1 MRILVIGGTGTI
13 GSAVVDVLQER
24 GHDVTAAGRSSGDE
38 RVDITDQASIGKL
51 FRDSGQVDALV
62 SCAGSAAFGAL
73 DELSDED
80 FELCL
85 RNKMMGQVNLLREG
99 MPSVA
104 DGGSITLTSGLL
116 AWQPAPGGA
125 AISMVNAGLEG
136 FVRAAALEMPR
147 GIRVNVVSPPWVSET
162 LESMGRDPKGG
173 LPARKVANAY
183 LESVQGSQNGKTLD
197 ARDYR

>member
-1 MRILVIGGTGTI
+1 MVIGGTGTI
-13 GSAVVDVLQER
+13 GSAVVDALQER
-24 GHDVTAAGRSSGDE
+24 GHEVTAVGHSSGDQ
-38 RVDITDQASIGKL
+38 RVDITDRTSIGKL
-51 FRDSGQVDALV
+51 FESGGEVDALV

-73 DELSDED
+73 GDLSDED

-99 MPSVA
+99 MPRVA

-116 AWQPAPGGA
+116 AWQPTPGGA
-125 AISMVNAGLEG
+125 AISLVNAGLEG

-147 GIRVNVVSPPWVSET
+147 GVRVNIVSPPWVSET

-173 LPARKVANAY
+173 IPAKTVANAY
-183 LESVQGSQNGKTLD
+183 LESITGEETGKTLD